1 MEVKNTSYGY
11 CRCSTNDTKQDV
23 EYQIKELMEKGVEKA
38 NIRVEYESGAKE
50 DRTIFNQLLQDMKK
64 MY

>member
-1 MEVKNTSYGY
+1 MEAKSILYGY

-23 EYQIKELMEKGVEKA
+23 EYQIKELMEKGVEKQ

-50 DRTIFNQLLQDMKK
+50 DRTIFNQ
-64 MY
+64 